1 MIRRPPRSTLFPYT
15 TLFRSTAGAGTTSQE
30 LGFLAIGYQ
39 VDSSVAAQLA
49 LVAGNQIALATGNDL
64 IASTLPAKDEA
75 AMQRKL
81 SQNDPQL
88 DSGSRE
94 VTLDTD
100 GYAFS
105 SVLLH
110 GALPSPVRCY
120 VMMPL
125 GPVNSFIRLL
135 NYTIFILGVSAIIF
149 GAVLFG
155 FLSRKITKP
164 LDNLVSG
171 GLALAAGEFVAS
183 SPPKCPGESS

>member
-1 MIRRPPRSTLFPYT
+1 M
-15 TLFRSTAGAGTTSQE
+15 TAGAGTTSQE

-100 GYAFS
+100 GYPFS

-110 GALPSPVRCY
+110 GAFPSPLPRY
-120 VMMPL
+120 PIMPL
-125 GPVNSFIRLL
+125 RPGNP
-135 NYTIFILGVSAIIF
+135 
-149 GAVLFG
+149 
-155 FLSRKITKP
+155 FLH
-164 LDNLVSG
+164 
-171 GLALAAGEFVAS
+171 
-183 SPPKCPGESS
+183 

>member
-1 MIRRPPRSTLFPYT
+1 M
-15 TLFRSTAGAGTTSQE
+15 TAGAGTTSQE

-64 IASTLPAKDEA
+64 IASTLPAKAEA

-105 SVLLH
+105 PGLLH
-110 GALPSPVRCY
+110 GALASPVRCD
-120 VMMPL
+120 VMMAL
-125 GPVNSFIRLL
+125 GAANDFMRRL
-135 NYTIFILGVSAIIF
+135 NHT
-149 GAVLFG
+149 
-155 FLSRKITKP
+155 
-164 LDNLVSG
+164 
-171 GLALAAGEFVAS
+171 
-183 SPPKCPGESS
+183 